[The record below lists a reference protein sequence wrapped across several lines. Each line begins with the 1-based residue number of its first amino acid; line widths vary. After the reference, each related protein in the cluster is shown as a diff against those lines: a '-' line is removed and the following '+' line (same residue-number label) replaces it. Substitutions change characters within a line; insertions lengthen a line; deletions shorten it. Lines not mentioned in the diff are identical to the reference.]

1 MTPTAPIDWE
11 ALRTEAQR
19 LAERAYVPYSHFS
32 VGAAAITTTG
42 EVVRGCNVENVS
54 YGLTLC
60 AECGLISDL
69 VARGAG
75 ELAALV
81 VVSGSGD
88 CCTPCGRCR
97 QILIEHAA
105 PDALI
110 QTADGPQRIVD
121 LLPDHFDVT
130 RLQDG

>member
-1 MTPTAPIDWE
+1 MSPADPIDWA
-11 ALRTEAQR
+11 ALRAEAHR
-19 LAERAYVPYSHFS
+19 LTERAYVPYSRFS
-32 VGAAAITTTG
+32 VGAAALTSTG
-42 EVVRGCNVENVS
+42 EIVRGCNVENVS

-69 VARGAG
+69 VGRGAG

-81 VVSGSGD
+81 VVSGSGEF
-88 CCTPCGRCR
+88 CTPCGRCR

-110 QTADGPQRIVD
+110 QTADGTQRIVD
-121 LLPDHFDVT
+121 LLPDHFNVT
-130 RLQDG
+130 RLENG

>member
-1 MTPTAPIDWE
+1 MTLKGPIDWT
-11 ALRTEAQR
+11 ALRTEAHR
-19 LAERAYVPYSHFS
+19 LTEKSYVPYSRFS
-32 VGAAAITTTG
+32 VGAAAITSTG
-42 EVVRGCNVENVS
+42 EIVRGCNVENVS

-60 AECGLISDL
+60 AECGLVSDL

-75 ELAALV
+75 ELEALV

-88 CCTPCGRCR
+88 YCTPCGRCR

-105 PDALI
+105 SGALI
-110 QTADGPQRIVD
+110 QTADGPQPIVD
-121 LLPDHFDVT
+121 LLPDHFDLT